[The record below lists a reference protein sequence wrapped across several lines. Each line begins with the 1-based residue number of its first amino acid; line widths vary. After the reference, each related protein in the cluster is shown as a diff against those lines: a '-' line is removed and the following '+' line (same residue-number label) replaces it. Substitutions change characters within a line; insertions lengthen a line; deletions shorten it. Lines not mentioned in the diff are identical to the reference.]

1 MEKLSS
7 DNINLQMKMRFIGYY
22 MKDDQ
27 FMQTEEGID
36 AMFER
41 EPRSRVRFNCCLA
54 QGNAI
59 PTG

>member
-1 MEKLSS
+1 
-7 DNINLQMKMRFIGYY
+7 MRFIGYY